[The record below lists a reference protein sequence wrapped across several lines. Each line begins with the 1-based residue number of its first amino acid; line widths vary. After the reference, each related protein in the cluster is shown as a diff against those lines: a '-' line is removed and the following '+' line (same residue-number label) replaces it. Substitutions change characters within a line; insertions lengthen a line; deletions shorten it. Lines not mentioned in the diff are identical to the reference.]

1 MSEGPV
7 TLSTG
12 TSFAAGAVAA
22 CMAVTVTNPIEVAK
36 TRLQLQGE
44 LSASTSAP
52 RIYKNPLQSM
62 RIIATKEG
70 FKGIQ
75 SGLFPAYFYQ
85 VMLNGVRLGC
95 YEPVRRLT
103 NQAFGIDPHERNH
116 LIGIGVGAFTGAVG
130 AFLGSPFYLVK
141 VRMQS
146 YSPTMPVGEQTYYRS
161 VYNGLSSL
169 WKQGGFKSL
178 YRGVSA
184 ACTRTAIGSSVQ
196 LPIYHVTSALIDDTG
211 LIGPGLTRTLC
222 SSIAAGVGV
231 AFVMSPPDVIMTRM
245 YNQQGDLY
253 TGLVDCFTKTVRS
266 EGLFAL
272 YKGFG
277 ANALRIGPH
286 TILSLTF
293 LEYTMKFARWI
304 EDVPLN

>member
-1 MSEGPV
+1 MSGPA

-44 LSASTSAP
+44 LSNATNAP

-62 RIIATKEG
+62 RIIAWEEG
-70 FKGIQ
+70 LRGIQ
-75 SGLFPAYFYQ
+75 SGLVPAYFYQ

-103 NQAFGIDPHERNH
+103 NEACGIDPHERNH
-116 LIGIGVGAFTGAVG
+116 VIGIGVGAFTGAVG
-130 AFLGSPFYLVK
+130 ACLGSPFYLVK

-146 YSPTMPVGEQTYYRS
+146 YSPTMPVGEQTHYKS
-161 VYNGLSSL
+161 VWHGLSAL
-169 WKQGGFKSL
+169 WGEGGVKGL

-196 LPIYHVTSALIDDTG
+196 LPIYHVTSSLIDDTG
-211 LIGPGLTRTLC
+211 LLEPGIFRTLT

-245 YNQQGDLY
+245 YNQRGDLY
-253 TGLVDCFTKTVRS
+253 TGLIDCFSKTLRS
-266 EGLFAL
+266 EGFFAL

-286 TILSLTF
+286 TVLSLTF
-293 LEYTMKFARWI
+293 LEYTMKFARWL
-304 EDVPLN
+304 EDVPLS